1 MRISSSLLGDQ
12 QARPPAPPQVNDP
25 DGARRAL
32 DLAREILRYE
42 PGNSLILE
50 YSRTLAELSALQD
63 AEAKAAD
70 SEEEEEEE
78 EDKGEEEE
86 GDEKEDDDEGEGS
99 SEDEGK
105 AQDVGDS
112 LGHSIRD
119 ERKPAPSVA
128 DHERRLYALLEEA
141 ERDKVP
147 WRSHPAHVAASLCEP
162 VFVCASLFEHRGEL
176 KPRPR
181 RLLNPRRLFP
191 CAR

>member
-1 MRISSSLLGDQ
+1 
-12 QARPPAPPQVNDP
+12 
-25 DGARRAL
+25 
-32 DLAREILRYE
+32 LAREILRYE

-141 ERDKVP
+141 ERDKRRAETQAEAVAEPKAFVP
-147 WRSHPAHVAASLCEP
+147 VREMKIGLEDNSDYQGDKWGR
-162 VFVCASLFEHRGEL
+162 
-176 KPRPR
+176 K
-181 RLLNPRRLFP
+181 
-191 CAR
+191 